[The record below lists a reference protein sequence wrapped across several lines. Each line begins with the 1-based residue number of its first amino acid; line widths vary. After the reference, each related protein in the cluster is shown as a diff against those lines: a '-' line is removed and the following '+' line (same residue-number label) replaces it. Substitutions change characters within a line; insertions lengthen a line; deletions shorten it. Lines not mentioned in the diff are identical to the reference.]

1 MCDPFPLRPWLSSVV
16 MLLVL
21 GVAGCMD
28 HTRPNRDRPGGPL
41 YQKWQGSGD
50 RILVQRPNDGE
61 TVVKL
66 RRRSDRYKIYDET
79 LAPIGFVHLPEPR
92 PDTAPPDAG
101 GEGSLAH
108 LPEVTSIDGE
118 TTARLER
125 KSRSVY
131 EYPGQ
136 FRLERTSRGWVL
148 FGPDAEWS
156 GRLVPTDGIWRLE
169 RRSSNETWRVVDTPE
184 GAQLRAGERTL
195 LEVQVGSIPPALLM
209 ALGIERL
216 KLPARVSLGH
226 LLDRMADDQ
235 DGGAAEGTGTDDP
248 T

>member
-1 MCDPFPLRPWLSSVV
+1 MMCDPSPPRLWLSS
-16 MLLVL
+16 LVL
-21 GVAGCMD
+21 LIVLVGSGCMD

-50 RILVQRPNDGE
+50 RILVQRPDDGE

-66 RRRSDRYKIYDET
+66 RRRSDRYKVYDET
-79 LAPIGFVHLPEPR
+79 LAPIGFVHFSASSR
-92 PDTAPPDAG
+92 DTAKLDAG
-101 GEGSLAH
+101 SRESLSQ
-108 LPEVTSIDGE
+108 LPKVTSVDGE

-136 FRLERTSRGWVL
+136 FRLERTSRGWGL

-156 GRLVPTDGIWRLE
+156 GRLVPTEGTWRLE
-169 RRSSNETWRVVDTPE
+169 RRSSDETWRVVETPE
-184 GAQLRAGERTL
+184 GARLRAGDHTI
-195 LEVQVGSIPPALLM
+195 LEVRVGSISPSLLM

-216 KLPARVSLGH
+216 ELPARVSLGH
-226 LLDRMADDQ
+226 LLHRMADDR
-235 DGGAAEGTGTDDP
+235 GG
-248 T
+248 